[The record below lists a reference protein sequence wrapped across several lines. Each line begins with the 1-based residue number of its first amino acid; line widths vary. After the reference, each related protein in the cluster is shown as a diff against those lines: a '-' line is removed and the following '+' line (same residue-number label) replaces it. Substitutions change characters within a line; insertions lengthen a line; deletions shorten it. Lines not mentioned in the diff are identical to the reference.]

1 MFRLMRPL
9 LAIEIAPVSSETTR
23 MIASEISLMP
33 IAARWRVP
41 NDFGTSLCVTGRM
54 QRAATMRSPSM
65 TTAPSCN
72 GEFLKKILWINC
84 DEILASRQMP
94 PSVMSDRSLCCPMTT
109 SAPVFVS
116 DISRQATTSGC
127 KLVSAI
133 FEPWLKMREM
143 KLNRFWLMP
152 IFCRNRRISGWKTTI
167 SAMAPTLM
175 MCPRI
180 VDSSSMLS
188 VLTITHNR

>member
-1 MFRLMRPL
+1 
-9 LAIEIAPVSSETTR
+9 
-23 MIASEISLMP
+23 
-33 IAARWRVP
+33 
-41 NDFGTSLCVTGRM
+41 
-54 QRAATMRSPSM
+54 
-65 TTAPSCN
+65 
-72 GEFLKKILWINC
+72 
-84 DEILASRQMP
+84 
-94 PSVMSDRSLCCPMTT
+94 
-109 SAPVFVS
+109 
-116 DISRQATTSGC
+116 
-127 KLVSAI
+127 
-133 FEPWLKMREM
+133 MREM